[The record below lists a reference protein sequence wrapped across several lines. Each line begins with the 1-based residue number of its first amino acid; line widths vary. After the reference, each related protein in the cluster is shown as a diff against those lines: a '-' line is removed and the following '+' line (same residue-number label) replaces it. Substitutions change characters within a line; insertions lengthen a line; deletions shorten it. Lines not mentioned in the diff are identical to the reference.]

1 MADEHLMYPRPQVG
15 DFHVHR
21 LLHDMQED
29 EDLFVE
35 FLGDSDS
42 VLGRYPDVDDEAKQL
57 IAQHDYAGMQQRGL
71 HPIMIVQFQR
81 HIEWGMRMTASRA
94 AATSVTDI
102 TS

>member
-35 FLGDSDS
+35 FLDDSDS
-42 VLGRYPDVDDEAKQL
+42 VLGRYPDVDDAAKQL

-94 AATSVTDI
+94 AATSVTDV

>member
-1 MADEHLMYPRPQVG
+1 MANEKLMYPRPQVG

-35 FLGDSDS
+35 FLGNSDA
-42 VLGRYPDVDDEAKQL
+42 VLDRYPEVDDEAKRL
-57 IAQHDYAGMQQRGL
+57 IATHDYAGLQQRGL

-94 AATSVTDI
+94 AATSVTDV

>member
-57 IAQHDYAGMQQRGL
+57 IAKHDYAGMQQRGL

-94 AATSVTDI
+94 AATSVTDV

>member
-1 MADEHLMYPRPQVG
+1 MADQQLMYPRPQAS

-21 LLHDMQED
+21 LLHDIQED

-35 FLGDSDS
+35 FLGEPDA
-42 VLGRYPDVDDEAKQL
+42 VLGRYPEVDDEAKHL
-57 IAQHDYAGMQQRGL
+57 IASHDYTGLQKRGL

-94 AATSVTDI
+94 AAVSVTDA
-102 TS
+102 SS

>member
-35 FLGDSDS
+35 FLGDSHS

-57 IAQHDYAGMQQRGL
+57 IAEHNYAGMQKRGL

-94 AATSVTDI
+94 AATSVTDV

>member
-1 MADEHLMYPRPQVG
+1 MADAHLMYPRPQAD
-15 DFHVHR
+15 DFHVHK

-35 FLGDSDS
+35 FLGDSDA
-42 VLGRYPDVDDEAKQL
+42 VLDRYPEVDEEAKKL
-57 IAQHDYAGMQQRGL
+57 IATHDYAGLQRRGL

-81 HIEWGMRMTASRA
+81 HIEWGMRMTASRE
-94 AATSVTDI
+94 AATSVTDA